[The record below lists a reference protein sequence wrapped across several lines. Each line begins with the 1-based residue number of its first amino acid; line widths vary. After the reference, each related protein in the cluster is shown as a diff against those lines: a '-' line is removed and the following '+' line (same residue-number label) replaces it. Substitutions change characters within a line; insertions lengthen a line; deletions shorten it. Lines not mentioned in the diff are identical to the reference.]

1 VKRISRPPY
10 AIRTRRRA
18 QRGVNA
24 ISLAASVVVALVI
37 VVVVVFLLL
46 RKPATPVVGV
56 QANPSVSAGP
66 TATPAPSTPPPT
78 EAPTATPTPTPP
90 TTAAFVSLNAPQ
102 RIACNGQST
111 VHPHMTW
118 SVVNATGITISIDLP
133 GGLFDTYGTSGA
145 TDQQDDPVPFACSG
159 SFKHTYY
166 FATVGSVGP
175 VSNRFVVITATP

>member
-1 VKRISRPPY
+1 V
-10 AIRTRRRA
+10 AV
-18 QRGVNA
+18 GVV
-24 ISLAASVVVALVI
+24 LALVI
-37 VVVVVFLLL
+37 VVLVFLLL
-46 RKPATPVVGV
+46 RKPTTPVVGV

-78 EAPTATPTPTPP
+78 EAPTATPTPTPTPP

-102 RIACNGQST
+102 HINCNGQST

-133 GGLFDTYGTSGA
+133 GGVFDTYGTSGA
-145 TDQQDDPVPFACSG
+145 TDQQDDPVPFSCSG

-175 VSNRFVVITATP
+175 VSNRKVVITATP